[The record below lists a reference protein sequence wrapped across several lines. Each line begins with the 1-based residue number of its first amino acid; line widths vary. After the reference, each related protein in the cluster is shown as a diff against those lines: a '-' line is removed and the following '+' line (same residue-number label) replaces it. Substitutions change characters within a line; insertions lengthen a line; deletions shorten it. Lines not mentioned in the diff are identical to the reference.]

1 MIRRIVLSIF
11 CCLLAYPFL
20 VARQRDWSLPTPEAD
35 LPVALIPYPK
45 EIVRLKGDL
54 AFSSLRIDE
63 LSMASLRDKERIVAE
78 FGDVRRFWQMDAGS
92 RGKQPLV
99 TFRQINSPLSSAES
113 KEGYTLIV
121 SEKGV
126 EISAGE
132 FSGFFNA
139 LQTVRQLIRKD
150 NKKYSMPYCRIKDA
164 PAFPVR
170 GLMLDVGR
178 NYMSVPFLKSVVRRL
193 SHYKINVLHLH
204 LSDDP
209 GWRVEVNKYPEL
221 TVETSFWPTRQ
232 PGKFYTQED
241 IKSICDF
248 CDSLNIRVIPEIDM
262 PGHSAAFRKA
272 IGKDMQTPEGMQVLK
287 EALDEII
294 PLFKDSLFHIGSDE
308 VHFKMKEFMPEMI
321 RYVRSKGKQVV
332 VWYPGYAPD
341 SNAVRMCWGEYEAG
355 YSLDKSAP
363 YIDCNGFYMD
373 WMDSQGGVL
382 QTFFQ
387 YPCEVPQA
395 GGKALGSEMCVW
407 TDGVISSDER
417 ILLQYPFY
425 PTMLTFSERIWRGS
439 REKRR
444 DLVANL
450 PAKGTKAWEAFNE
463 FEDRLIYHRDRYF
476 KSIPFA
482 YVKQSEMKWRL
493 IGPFNHHGIND
504 TSFEPEKVIKEKY
517 IVRKDTL
524 TWNDTVAYGGE
535 IQIRTLY
542 AMFNM
547 HRNQYRLD
555 FLPTVM
561 SSSVGKKDGTCYA
574 LTRIKSPKNQ
584 EVYLMFGLN
593 GMWGHSG
600 GYRSARAPEHGSWDF
615 SGGDVWLNGIRVL
628 PPSRW
633 PFESLPWTGWGKGRI
648 EVPLTEEGYFFRP
661 PVKIKLRKGVNE
673 ILVRTVFGHWK
684 GDNGQ
689 RKWQFCC
696 MPVLWDGC
704 HYTEVKGLEY
714 LDRFRLDESIRM
726 GIAEI

>member
-63 LSMASLRDKERIVAE
+63 LSMASLRDKEHIVAE

-221 TVETSFWPTRQ
+221 TVGTSFWPTRQ

-407 TDGVISSDER
+407 TDGAISSDER

-714 LDRFRLDESIRM
+714 LDC
-726 GIAEI
+726 EIPAR

>member
-272 IGKDMQTPEGMQVLK
+272 IGKDMQTPDGMQVLK

-407 TDGVISSDER
+407 TDGAISSDER

-714 LDRFRLDESIRM
+714 LDC
-726 GIAEI
+726 EIPAR

>member
-395 GGKALGSEMCVW
+395 GGKALGSEMYVW
-407 TDGVISSDER
+407 TDGAISSDER

-714 LDRFRLDESIRM
+714 LDC
-726 GIAEI
+726 EIPAR

>member
-54 AFSSLRIDE
+54 TFSSLRIDE

-407 TDGVISSDER
+407 TDGAISSDER

-714 LDRFRLDESIRM
+714 LDC
-726 GIAEI
+726 EIPAR

>member
-35 LPVALIPYPK
+35 LPVALIPYQK

-407 TDGVISSDER
+407 TDGAISSDER

-714 LDRFRLDESIRM
+714 LDC
-726 GIAEI
+726 EIPAR

>member
-63 LSMASLRDKERIVAE
+63 LSMASLRDKEHIVAE

-387 YPCEVPQA
+387 YPCEVPQV

-407 TDGVISSDER
+407 TDGAISSDER

-714 LDRFRLDESIRM
+714 LDC
-726 GIAEI
+726 EIPAR

>member
-63 LSMASLRDKERIVAE
+63 LSMASLRDKEHIVAE

-132 FSGFFNA
+132 FPGFFNA

-407 TDGVISSDER
+407 TDGAISSDER

-714 LDRFRLDESIRM
+714 LDC
-726 GIAEI
+726 EIPAR

>member
-407 TDGVISSDER
+407 TDGAISSDER

-504 TSFEPEKVIKEKY
+504 TSFEPEKVIKGKY

-633 PFESLPWTGWGKGRI
+633 PFERLPWTGWGKGRI

-714 LDRFRLDESIRM
+714 LDC
-726 GIAEI
+726 EIPAR

>member
-1 MIRRIVLSIF
+1 MLFIGLS
-11 CCLLAYPFL
+11 FL

-209 GWRVEVNKYPEL
+209 GWRVEVKKYPEL

-395 GGKALGSEMCVW
+395 RGKALGSEMCVW

-714 LDRFRLDESIRM
+714 LDC
-726 GIAEI
+726 EIPAR

>member
-407 TDGVISSDER
+407 TDGAISSDER

-504 TSFEPEKVIKEKY
+504 TSFEPEKVIKGKY

-661 PVKIKLRKGVNE
+661 PVKIKLRKGVDE

-714 LDRFRLDESIRM
+714 LDC
-726 GIAEI
+726 EIPAR

>member
-193 SHYKINVLHLH
+193 SHYKINVLHL
-204 LSDDP
+204 SDDP
-209 GWRVEVNKYPEL
+209 GWRVEVKKYPEL

-407 TDGVISSDER
+407 TDGAISSDER

-714 LDRFRLDESIRM
+714 LDC
-726 GIAEI
+726 EIPAR

>member
-209 GWRVEVNKYPEL
+209 GWRVEVKKYPEL

-407 TDGVISSDER
+407 TDGAISSDER

-648 EVPLTEEGYFFRP
+648 EVPLTEEGYCFRP

-714 LDRFRLDESIRM
+714 LDC
-726 GIAEI
+726 EIPAR

>member
-63 LSMASLRDKERIVAE
+63 LSMASLRDKEHIVAE

-407 TDGVISSDER
+407 TDGAISSDER

-482 YVKQSEMKWRL
+482 YVNQSEMKWRL

-714 LDRFRLDESIRM
+714 LDC
-726 GIAEI
+726 EIPAR

>member
-1 MIRRIVLSIF
+1 MLFIGLSF
-11 CCLLAYPFL
+11 FSCPAEGL
-20 VARQRDWSLPTPEAD
+20 VASYPEAD

-209 GWRVEVNKYPEL
+209 GWRVEVKKYPEL

-395 GGKALGSEMCVW
+395 RGKALGSEMCVW

-450 PAKGTKAWEAFNE
+450 PAKGTKAWEAFIE
-463 FEDRLIYHRDRYF
+463 FEDSLIYHRDRYF

-714 LDRFRLDESIRM
+714 LDC
-726 GIAEI
+726 EIPAR

>member
-407 TDGVISSDER
+407 TDGAISSDER

-555 FLPTVM
+555 FLP
-561 SSSVGKKDGTCYA
+561 
-574 LTRIKSPKNQ
+574 N
-584 EVYLMFGLN
+584 
-593 GMWGHSG
+593 
-600 GYRSARAPEHGSWDF
+600 
-615 SGGDVWLNGIRVL
+615 VL
-628 PPSRW
+628 S
-633 PFESLPWTGWGKGRI
+633 
-648 EVPLTEEGYFFRP
+648 
-661 PVKIKLRKGVNE
+661 
-673 ILVRTVFGHWK
+673 
-684 GDNGQ
+684 
-689 RKWQFCC
+689 
-696 MPVLWDGC
+696 
-704 HYTEVKGLEY
+704 
-714 LDRFRLDESIRM
+714 
-726 GIAEI
+726 

>member
-209 GWRVEVNKYPEL
+209 GWRVEVKKYPEL

-387 YPCEVPQA
+387 YPCEVPQV

-407 TDGVISSDER
+407 TDGAISSDER

-517 IVRKDTL
+517 IVRKNTL

-714 LDRFRLDESIRM
+714 LDC
-726 GIAEI
+726 EIPAR

>member
-20 VARQRDWSLPTPEAD
+20 VARQRDWSLPTPEVD

-63 LSMASLRDKERIVAE
+63 LSMASLRDKEHIVAE

-407 TDGVISSDER
+407 TDGAISSDER

-714 LDRFRLDESIRM
+714 LDC
-726 GIAEI
+726 EIPAR

>member
-209 GWRVEVNKYPEL
+209 GWRVEVKKYPEL

-407 TDGVISSDER
+407 TDGAISSDER

-633 PFESLPWTGWGKGRI
+633 PFESLPWIGWGKGRI

-714 LDRFRLDESIRM
+714 LDC
-726 GIAEI
+726 EIPAR